1 MNWKRYQNELMV
13 LGAFLLMFSMYLYKQ
28 HAVSSQSGE
37 LNNVIQTMEE
47 IKEAVALKKVW
58 ADKKISTKVEK
69 LRTVV
74 PASKLKWRK
83 KRNKVTAFYKALK
96 PSELNKLTSKI
107 LNTPIVIDKLDIQK
121 TGSSYNVEFKC
132 RW

>member
-37 LNNVIQTMEE
+37 RNEVTQTIEE
-47 IKEAVALKKVW
+47 IKEVVALKKVW
-58 ADKKISTKVEK
+58 ADKKISQKVEK
-69 LRTVV
+69 LKTLVSE
-74 PASKLKWRK
+74 SKVKWSK
-83 KRNKVTAFYKALK
+83 KSRKVTAVYTGLK
-96 PSELNKLTSKI
+96 PSELNKLGSKI
-107 LNTPIVIDKLDIQK
+107 LNTPVIIDKLDVQK
-121 TGSSYNVEFKC
+121 TGTSYKVELKC

>member
-28 HAVSSQSGE
+28 HAISSQSGE
-37 LNNVIQTMEE
+37 RNEVTQTIEE

-58 ADKKISTKVEK
+58 ADKKIAQKVEK
-69 LRTVV
+69 LKTLV
-74 PASKLKWRK
+74 PASKVKWSK
-83 KRNKVTAFYKALK
+83 KSRKVTAFYTELK
-96 PSELNKLTSKI
+96 PSELNKLGSKI
-107 LNTPIVIDKLDIQK
+107 LNTPVIIDKLDVQK
-121 TGSSYNVEFKC
+121 TGTSYKMEFKC

>member
-13 LGAFLLMFSMYLYKQ
+13 LGAFLFMFSMYLYKQ
-28 HAVSSQSGE
+28 NASSSQSGE
-37 LNNVIQTMEE
+37 NNNVAQTIVE
-47 IKEAVALKKVW
+47 IKEVVALTKVW
-58 ADKKISTKVEK
+58 ADKKISKKVEK

-74 PASKLKWRK
+74 PVSKVKWSIKAR
-83 KRNKVTAFYKALK
+83 KVTALYKALK

-107 LNTPIVIDKLDIQK
+107 LNTPVVIDKLDIQK